1 MPDERVLNHCVQQRH
16 HCHSRI
22 YSTVGL
28 HYRNGR
34 RLALRSGVSYPFSGL
49 KVPTVTTRL
58 TCLGEGLFFHRLRT
72 RLSQVRS
79 LRKPVLSLT
88 EIADDI
94 YGRMEKLRSLLSFSP
109 LTKASQL
116 LNCTHRPLLPT
127 LSLKPAPD
135 CEYASME
142 IPCEMILKEKFLFQ
156 VGQQGFAC
164 GQALLKWILL
174 SSVRHHTWLVI
185 SSTKAQLSE
194 RPQKA
199 PPADKKILCLSN
211 LHNSRRQ
218 LGNDSKRLGIRS
230 SWLKTL
236 DASVRH
242 LQAVRTW
249 RAPHRGPYAFS
260 LRVYA
265 TERPPY
271 TEYNSSSQNCD
282 NSSTMSRSFTL
293 QTSTFFTSVGLDGTE
308 PLGCY
313 QIISNNKVSCSA
325 ADTDRANEIFP
336 AENEDEDTEATVA
349 RSVFVFVSSST
360 LVSDCLIKYISIV
373 CCFVVAMPSV
383 KRETE
388 RKVNAPVDTGPS
400 PNSDERVNNP
410 TEGANEPTR
419 ESGSLH
425 DAHRTAPFTT
435 LTLTL
440 PPVALQKGKR
450 DAQVQFRGRRHK
462 DNSV

>member
-1 MPDERVLNHCVQQRH
+1 MPRLEAELAESIGVAIFRCFWGLAYLKFD
-16 HCHSRI
+16 HSE
-22 YSTVGL
+22 S
-28 HYRNGR
+28 
-34 RLALRSGVSYPFSGL
+34 SSEF
-49 KVPTVTTRL
+49 
-58 TCLGEGLFFHRLRT
+58 
-72 RLSQVRS
+72 LSPDQ
-79 LRKPVLSLT
+79 
-88 EIADDI
+88 
-94 YGRMEKLRSLLSFSP
+94 SFS
-109 LTKASQL
+109 ASQL
-116 LNCTHRPLLPT
+116 HSSTASPDVVCMTFDRLFQLLTVSDRPE

-135 CEYASME
+135 CEYASRE
-142 IPCEMILKEKFLFQ
+142 IPCKMILKEKFLFQ

-271 TEYNSSSQNCD
+271 TEQ
-282 NSSTMSRSFTL
+282 L
-293 QTSTFFTSVGLDGTE
+293 
-308 PLGCY
+308 P
-313 QIISNNKVSCSA
+313 
-325 ADTDRANEIFP
+325 
-336 AENEDEDTEATVA
+336 TEAA
-349 RSVFVFVSSST
+349 
-360 LVSDCLIKYISIV
+360 
-373 CCFVVAMPSV
+373 
-383 KRETE
+383 
-388 RKVNAPVDTGPS
+388 
-400 PNSDERVNNP
+400 
-410 TEGANEPTR
+410 
-419 ESGSLH
+419 
-425 DAHRTAPFTT
+425 T
-435 LTLTL
+435 LTFYHKRHSL
-440 PPVALQKGKR
+440 PLAIFECRPDITPHRRIATIHPPCHEVSPFKPLLCSPVLVFMVNR
-450 DAQVQFRGRRHK
+450 F
-462 DNSV
+462 